1 MLVSIISIVHTE
13 VIMKLHVKML
23 TYVLLGEKNH
33 IYFNY
38 NTFSSVVND
47 MQLSV
52 WKHHIQFTL
61 KYILLKYRI
70 LFP

>member
-23 TYVLLGEKNH
+23 TYVLLGEKKH